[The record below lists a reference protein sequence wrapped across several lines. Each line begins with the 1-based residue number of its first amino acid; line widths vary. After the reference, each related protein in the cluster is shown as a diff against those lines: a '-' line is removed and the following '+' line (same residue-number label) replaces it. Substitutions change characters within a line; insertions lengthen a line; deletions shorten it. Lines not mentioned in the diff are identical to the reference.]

1 MSFQLFVVLTLF
13 FHPSWKPVEADAEG
27 CQAEGANSKTVE
39 GAVSLS
45 AQWPW

>member
-1 MSFQLFVVLTLF
+1 M
-13 FHPSWKPVEADAEG
+13 EADAEG